1 MTTVTMKGQPLELSG
16 MEIKVGDEAPG
27 FEVTDG
33 ELNPAYSGEI
43 GEGVTLII
51 SVPSLDTSV
60 CSKETRRVS
69 KELEKLE
76 TDFDLN
82 PILISMDL
90 PFAQQRWLED
100 AGIENIRAFSD
111 YRLADFGTS
120 YGVLIEKLRLL
131 ARTVWIIDG
140 TGTVRYKQVVG
151 EVTDEPDYDE
161 VIEAIKKV

>member
-1 MTTVTMKGQPLELSG
+1 MTAVTMKGEPLELTG
-16 MEIKVGDEAPG
+16 NAIKVGAPAPG

-33 ELNPAYSGEI
+33 ELNPASAAEI
-43 GEGVTLII
+43 VKGVTLVI

-60 CSKETRRVS
+60 CSKETRRLS
-69 KELEKLE
+69 GELAKLE
-76 TDFDLN
+76 DDFDLN

-90 PFAQQRWLED
+90 PFAQQRWLKE
-100 AGIENIRAFSD
+100 AGIDNIRAFSD
-111 YRLADFGTS
+111 YRLADYGRA

-140 TGTVRYKQVVG
+140 SGTIRYRQIVE

-161 VIEAIKKV
+161 VLEAIKDV